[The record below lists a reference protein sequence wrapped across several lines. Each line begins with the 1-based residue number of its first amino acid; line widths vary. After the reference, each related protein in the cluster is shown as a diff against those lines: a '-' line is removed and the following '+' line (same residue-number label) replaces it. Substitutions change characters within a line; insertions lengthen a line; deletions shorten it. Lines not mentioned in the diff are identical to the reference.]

1 MTTLNESPSASE
13 GPIHIVDRV
22 YGIEGYMYGLGQPA
36 LLLKISVQTGLVAR
50 EGPVSHAI
58 EQQLELPSAPLELL
72 TDTTILR
79 KALRWA
85 VALQVKSGLP
95 VFDHAVW
102 IRRAARV
109 HTVAL
114 PCLTHASG
122 LIALRGAIEMITRS
136 IAFDRDPEKRS
147 VQSLSVQLTSL
158 ISELARLAPRGFNTV
173 HFLRAAH
180 ELGVPWSQVND
191 TVHQIGW
198 GSRSRWL
205 SSSFTDATPQI
216 STMVARDKVKAA
228 AILRAGGIPV
238 PAHAAALNE
247 DEAVSQAQML
257 GYPVV
262 VKPVDLDGGVGV
274 FANLESPESVRA
286 AFFAARKLS
295 RRVLVEK
302 HIRGRDYRLQVV
314 DEEVQGILER
324 VPGGV
329 TGDGVNSVA
338 ILLEQQNLARRTAT
352 DDRKYLKQMAL
363 DDEAGRMLVAV
374 GLDATSVPASGQV
387 VRLRAAANVASGGVP
402 VPFEPALAHP
412 DNLALA
418 VRAARLLRLDVAGVD
433 LLIPDIARSWIHTG
447 AAICEVNAQPQMFTT
462 LHKPM
467 LRSLLGDGDGRIPV
481 LVVLGASTAA
491 EVAVNVHTRLDSPT
505 CTAGLA
511 EPEGVWISS
520 RRITRGPIGL
530 FQGAR
535 MLLRD
540 RKVDAVVLSLP
551 GERQFPASGWPVDRC
566 DVLVLAAPAGTPNK
580 AVAGAWI
587 EAVRSLRPR
596 TVVASAGAMH
606 AVSQSGLRLPRG
618 LEVKVVESIDTS
630 GLVTASLDAL
640 LACEA

>member
-1 MTTLNESPSASE
+1 MNAPNEPPSAQE
-13 GPIHIVDRV
+13 APIRIAGRIH
-22 YGIEGYMYGLGQPA
+22 GIEGFMYGLGQPA
-36 LLLKISVQTGLVAR
+36 LLLNIHVQTGLDAR
-50 EGPVSHAI
+50 DGPVSRAI
-58 EQQLELPSAPLELL
+58 EQELELSPEPVEPLA
-72 TDTTILR
+72 DIAILQ

-85 VALQVKSGLP
+85 VALQVKAGLP
-95 VFDHAVW
+95 VFYQAVCV
-102 IRRAARV
+102 RRVAPV

-122 LIALRGAIEMITRS
+122 LIALRGAIKLVTDSM
-136 IAFDRDPEKRS
+136 ALDREPVESASTGPSTYLR
-147 VQSLSVQLTSL
+147 SL
-158 ISELARLAPRGFNTV
+158 ISQLAQSAPRGFNTL

-180 ELGVPWSQVND
+180 ELGVPWSQISD
-191 TVHQIGW
+191 DLHQIGW

-216 STMVARDKVKAA
+216 STMIARDKVKAA
-228 AILRAGGIPV
+228 SILRAGGLPV

-247 DEAVSQAQML
+247 DEAVSHAQLL

-274 FANLESPESVRA
+274 AANLESPASVRA
-286 AFFAARKLS
+286 AFVAARKLS

-302 HIRGRDYRLQVV
+302 HVPGRDYRLQVV
-314 DEEVQGILER
+314 GEDVQGILER
-324 VPGGV
+324 VPGSV
-329 TGDGVNSVA
+329 TGDGANSVA
-338 ILLEQQNLARRTAT
+338 VLLEQQNLARRTAT

-363 DDEAGRMLVAV
+363 DDEAGRMLFAA
-374 GLDATSVPASGQV
+374 GLDANSVPASGQV

-402 VPFEPALAHP
+402 VPIEPAHAHP

-433 LLIPDIARSWIHTG
+433 LLIPDIARSWMHTG

-511 EPEGVWISS
+511 EPDGVWISS

-535 MLLRD
+535 MLLHD

-566 DVLVLAAPAGTPNK
+566 DVLVLAAPAGTPHK

-596 TVVASAGAMH
+596 TVVASAGAMQ
-606 AVSQSGLRLPRG
+606 AVSQSGLLLPQG
-618 LEVKVVESIDTS
+618 LEVKVVESLDTS
-630 GLVTASLDAL
+630 GLATASLDAL